1 MSNFKSCSSR
11 FSTVISCTESGP
23 FYLWPQG
30 ILDINNKTQ
39 ELSKCLLGL
48 PLEIWNE
55 MKLVIGK
62 WVITWKNS
70 ILNVRFF
77 LLLVTIHPLL
87 MPADWCRYHWC
98 RSHSCR
104 SLLMPKKLFW
114 CQSLLMPV
122 TIDAHEAL
130 LMPVTIDAH
139 HYWCQSLLMP
149 VTVDAISHYWCQS
162 LLMPVTID
170 ARHYWCPS
178 FRLE

>member
-30 ILDINNKTQ
+30 ILDLNNKTQ

-48 PLEIWNE
+48 PLEVWNQ

-77 LLLVTIHPLL
+77 LLLVTDINVKFNEHVL
-87 MPADWCRYHWC
+87 MR
-98 RSHSCR
+98 
-104 SLLMPKKLFW
+104 
-114 CQSLLMPV
+114 
-122 TIDAHEAL
+122 
-130 LMPVTIDAH
+130 
-139 HYWCQSLLMP
+139 
-149 VTVDAISHYWCQS
+149 
-162 LLMPVTID
+162 
-170 ARHYWCPS
+170 ARHLNLS
-178 FRLE
+178 QKRLQPQLRNALALSIRVSLKLEFLAANLNLGTKGCIQDSRPQGWYLISKIICLTKQQINSNQKLK

>member
-1 MSNFKSCSSR
+1 MPYFSWHPFSNYHHRDHWLLR
-11 FSTVISCTESGP
+11 FPISFPKLDLDILWRTATIGIFYRTFDQQITVINSSTVHS
-23 FYLWPQG
+23 
-30 ILDINNKTQ
+30 
-39 ELSKCLLGL
+39 
-48 PLEIWNE
+48 
-55 MKLVIGK
+55 V
-62 WVITWKNS
+62 
-70 ILNVRFF
+70 
-77 LLLVTIHPLL
+77 IHPLL

-149 VTVDAISHYWCQS
+149 VTVDAISHYWCPS